1 MGQKTSKKIIVLDPA
16 LMAAGGHHAGFA
28 AMAASS
34 LSRQKQVEVEFV
46 SHENIDETI
55 RAQLEQ
61 AHCVVRADFS
71 INFYEYF
78 DQPVTVA
85 DIQPY
90 ILQVTKEYIVAIQS
104 TMKHPI
110 SSDIIFFYPSLTWEH
125 AYCLALAL
133 TYLTP
138 IPATKHI
145 ICAMFNPA
153 IDFRGKTT
161 NRTKKLNYTLAFKAL
176 DKHKSVQ
183 LYASDQEL
191 AGTYAG
197 LIGRVKPLPLH
208 PCYLADWSNLNNDNY
223 AIKQQEEPLK
233 VTLYMGDAKENK
245 GFLLL
250 SRIASEIL
258 ADKILNIVLTVQY
271 TLAWA
276 DETVREAAEKIAL
289 IAREDKRLV
298 VTERFLSD
306 NELHNH
312 LEHTDLFIFT
322 YKPGVYQDKN
332 SGLLW
337 LVGWYRTPVYFLNAT
352 WLSRE
357 AHRLQLPVLKTINDL
372 HNLKENINQIKNK
385 DTEASNDSDLY
396 RTEMYRSF
404 WQWIASL

>member
-1 MGQKTSKKIIVLDPA
+1 MGQKTGRKIIVIDPA

-34 LSRQKQVEVEFV
+34 LSRQKEVDVEFI
-46 SHENIDETI
+46 SHKNIDETI

-61 AHCVVRADFS
+61 AHCEVRADFS

-78 DQPVTVA
+78 DQPVSVA

-90 ILQVTKEYIVAIQS
+90 ILQVTKEYIAAIQS
-104 TMKHPI
+104 STKFHV
-110 SSDIIFFYPSLTWEH
+110 SSEIIFFYPSLTWEQ

-133 TYLTP
+133 TYLTS
-138 IPATKHI
+138 ALTAKHI
-145 ICAMFNPA
+145 VCAMFNPA

-191 AGTYAG
+191 ASSYAG
-197 LIGRVKPLPLH
+197 LLDQVKPLPIH

-223 AIKQQEEPLK
+223 VIKQQGEPLK
-233 VTLYMGDAKENK
+233 VALYMGDAKENK

-250 SRIASEIL
+250 PRIASKML
-258 ADKILNIVLTVQY
+258 ADKTLDIVLTVQY

-276 DETVREAAEKIAL
+276 DETVREVAEKIVL

-306 NELHNH
+306 SELHNH

-322 YKPGVYQDKN
+322 YEPEAYQDKS

-337 LVGWYRTPVYFLNAT
+337 LIGWYKTSVYFLNAT

-357 AHRLQLPVLKTINDL
+357 AQRLQLPVLKTINGL
-372 HNLKENINQIKNK
+372 H
-385 DTEASNDSDLY
+385 
-396 RTEMYRSF
+396 RT
-404 WQWIASL
+404 

>member
-1 MGQKTSKKIIVLDPA
+1 MGPKTSKKIIVIDPA

-28 AMAASS
+28 EMAASS
-34 LSRQKQVEVEFV
+34 ISRQKELEVEFV
-46 SHENIDETI
+46 SHENVDETI
-55 RAQLEQ
+55 RAQVEQ
-61 AHCVVRADFS
+61 ALCVVRAEFS

-78 DQPVTVA
+78 DQSVTVA

-90 ILQVTKEYIVAIQS
+90 VLQVTKEYIAAIQS
-104 TMKHPI
+104 TMKHPM

-138 IPATKHI
+138 ALTAKHI
-145 ICAMFNPA
+145 VCAMFNPA

-161 NRTKKLNYTLAFKAL
+161 NHTKKLNYTLAFKAL

-191 AGTYAG
+191 ASAYAK
-197 LIGRVKPLPLH
+197 LLDRVKPLPLH
-208 PCYLADWSNLNNDNY
+208 PCYLADWSNLNSDNH
-223 AIKQQEEPLK
+223 AIKRQGEPLK
-233 VTLYMGDAKENK
+233 VTIYMGDAKENK

-258 ADKILNIVLTVQY
+258 ADKLLNIELTVQY

-276 DETVREAAEKIAL
+276 DETVREAAEKIVV

-322 YKPGVYQDKN
+322 YKAKVYQDKS

-337 LVGWYRTPVYFLNAT
+337 LIGWYKTPVYFLNAT

-357 AHRLQLPVLKTINDL
+357 AQRLQLPVLKTINDP
-372 HNLKENINQIKNK
+372 HNLKEKINQIKNK
-385 DTEASNDSDLY
+385 DEHVNNKSNLY
-396 RTEMYRSF
+396 RTEIYRPF
-404 WQWIASL
+404 WHWIASV